1 MDATSL
7 NELLSP
13 KDEAREES
21 ISDINTTVIPL
32 EQTGITQ
39 RPTSLSQ
46 VIEDD
51 KNDFEDTDYRDQ
63 NTIIKRFASYPSK
76 SHDTNNVMTLGMNLQ
91 SHAIGSQSE
100 SCGSVQKSTSNN
112 ISLQLPEFA
121 QICGDKVLSARI
133 VEDVGSEENNAKG
146 HSQGTLTYQHPE
158 VCSSSNSAVQ
168 TVGRLT
174 GIGIPKLASCSNR
187 K

>member
-13 KDEAREES
+13 KDEAREEC

-32 EQTGITQ
+32 EQTGIIQ

-46 VIEDD
+46 AIEDD

-63 NTIIKRFASYPSK
+63 NTIIKRFASYPPK
-76 SHDTNNVMTLGMNLQ
+76 SHNANNVMTLGMNLQ
-91 SHAIGSQSE
+91 SHAIDNQSE

-121 QICGDKVLSARI
+121 QSDKVLSARI

-146 HSQGTLTYQHPE
+146 HSQGSLTYQHPE

-174 GIGIPKLASCSNR
+174 GIPKLASCSNR